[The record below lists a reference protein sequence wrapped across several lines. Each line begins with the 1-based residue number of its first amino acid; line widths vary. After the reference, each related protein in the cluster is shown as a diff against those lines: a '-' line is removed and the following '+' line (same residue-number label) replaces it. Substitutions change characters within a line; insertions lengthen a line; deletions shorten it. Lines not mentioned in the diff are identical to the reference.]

1 MNAAAA
7 QAWNASVTG
16 LWQAPQGPAFIT
28 QVEAEELAS
37 VIMMTFSKQDLETA
51 LKAVAGPM
59 NLNVVDSETPLQK
72 ITQVV
77 CWLNAN
83 GAIDN
88 VLTKLL
94 SARPD
99 SYELRSFYQRYAL
112 SRSQKLMK
120 QSKQDMPA
128 EVPMSDL
135 YNAAVS
141 AGLFDAREQLFGR
154 VPNSVVASI
163 PTCRMPQAQVMCDMH
178 GVRAAGLKHWAT
190 WLRNAC
196 MLTTGTRESF
206 VFGAALDAVGAR
218 LAAGVSDDDVS
229 LPWMKILVKDA
240 VLRLSRTELETVI
253 FKVSAPRHMLPG
265 RDAPLADIAIE
276 LFRWADNLSST
287 NPTKMAE
294 LYAEIKRAGR

>member
-1 MNAAAA
+1 M
-7 QAWNASVTG
+7 
-16 LWQAPQGPAFIT
+16 WQAPNGPAFLT
-28 QVEAEELAS
+28 QAEAEELAS
-37 VIMMTFSKQDLETA
+37 VVMMTFSKQKLEDA
-51 LKAVAGPM
+51 VSAVAGPM
-59 NLNVVDSETPLQK
+59 NLDVVGNETPLQK

-83 GAIDN
+83 GAIDS

-120 QSKQDMPA
+120 QARQDLPA

-141 AGLFDAREQLFGR
+141 AGLFDARRQLFDR

-163 PTCRMPQAQVMCDMH
+163 PTCTMPQAQVMCDMH

-190 WLRNAC
+190 WLGNAC
-196 MLTTGTRESF
+196 MLTAGTRESF

-218 LAAGVSDDDVS
+218 LTAGINDDDAGV
-229 LPWMKILVKDA
+229 PWVGALVKDA

-276 LFRWADNLSST
+276 LFRWADSLSST
-287 NPTKMAE
+287 NPAKMAE